1 MKRAFPL
8 VAIAAIAV
16 GSWATYQALA
26 PTPKPL
32 SAFMPPDAILYL
44 EAKSFSG
51 LLAEWN
57 ASAQKASWVKSDN
70 FAVFS
75 RSRLFQR
82 LERAQREFAAAAG
95 LPPDMNFATAVA
107 GEQSALAIYDIGNLE
122 FVYVTRMKSAK
133 SMQTAIW
140 QLRSK
145 FEPRSAN
152 GASFF
157 VHADPQSK
165 RVVGFGATDEYFV
178 LGTREDL
185 IAGAMALVVG
195 QQGRNLAQDEWY
207 RKAIAAALKQ
217 GGDLRMV
224 LDLAEIAQ
232 TPQFRTYWAQQ
243 NITET
248 RQYSAAVVDLYRSA
262 TEYREERVL
271 LRAGDQES
279 EGGEEPRQGL
289 VTAEGMKAVADVVKF
304 VPDGAGVYRA
314 VANPTP
320 REALRLMVVKV
331 LAPHIGLAP
340 VQHLAPKVALTS
352 GEAGSESD
360 LETRVDQQP
369 ASRYSSE
376 RVSDE
381 LEGQLA
387 QARVQALLQVEGT
400 QRAANGVFIGPR
412 TVLVFVASSDWNGEA
427 IRTALQRALQPGL
440 TASHLGLEWTQT
452 GASYR
457 LNGLM
462 PIAMALQ
469 GKYMFVSDD
478 PARLDAMVARSG
490 SASTI
495 QPATYAAGFNHQGE
509 RENFLRLTGLVHR
522 AAAPPERDVAAQGSD
537 AAEERAPKTK
547 SDAEAPE
554 REPDFFSENIASL
567 SATLKDV
574 KAESIVVRQAASRVR
589 QTVTYTWSK

>member
-1 MKRAFPL
+1 MKRALAL
-8 VAIAAIAV
+8 VAITAIAI

-26 PTPKPL
+26 PAAKPL
-32 SAFMPPDAILYL
+32 SGFMPPDAILYL

-57 ASAQKASWVKSDN
+57 ASAQKVSWLKSDN
-70 FAVFS
+70 YSVFS

-82 LERAQREFAAAAG
+82 LERAQKEFSAAAG

-122 FVYVTRMKSAK
+122 FVYVTRMPSAK

-140 QLRSK
+140 QLRTK

-157 VHADPQSK
+157 VHTDPQSK
-165 RVVGFGATDEYFV
+165 RVAGFGATDEYFV

-185 IAGAMALVVG
+185 IAGAMALVSG

-207 RKAIAAALKQ
+207 RKAITAAPKQ
-217 GGDLRMV
+217 AGDLRMV
-224 LDLAEIAQ
+224 LALAEIAH
-232 TPQFRTYWAQQ
+232 TPQFRTYWVQQ

-248 RQYSAAVVDLYRSA
+248 RQYSAGVVDLYRSA

-279 EGGEEPRQGL
+279 EGGEEPPQGP
-289 VTAEGMKAVADVVKF
+289 VTAEGTKAVADVVKF

-320 REALRLMVVKV
+320 KEALRLMLVKV
-331 LAPHIGLAP
+331 LTPHIGPTP

-352 GEAGSESD
+352 GETGSESD
-360 LETRVDQQP
+360 LETRIDQQP
-369 ASRYSSE
+369 ASRYASE
-376 RVSDE
+376 RATDE
-381 LEGQLA
+381 VEGQLA

-400 QRAANGVFIGPR
+400 QRAADGVFIGPR
-412 TVLVFVASSDWNGEA
+412 TVLVLVASSDWNGEA

-440 TASHLGLEWTQT
+440 TASQLGLEWTQA

-457 LNGLM
+457 LSGLM
-462 PIAMALQ
+462 PIAMASQ
-469 GKYMFVSDD
+469 GKYLFVSDD
-478 PARLDAMVARSG
+478 PAMLDAIAARSG
-490 SASTI
+490 SPSKM
-495 QPATYAAGFNHQGE
+495 QPATYAAGFNHEGE
-509 RENFLRLTGLVHR
+509 RENFLHLTGLVHR
-522 AAAPPERDVAAQGSD
+522 AAAPPERNVTAQESD
-537 AAEERAPKTK
+537 AAEGRAPKTE
-547 SDAEAPE
+547 SDAKAPE

-574 KAESIVVRQAASRVR
+574 KAESIVVRQAGSRVR